1 MKLRAALRKV
11 QRLDGPDITG
21 GFLTLVEEE
30 RRRRR
35 TARKIHISGAA
46 RARRRPPRT
55 GPGSDPAPKRARSV
69 TCAALTE

>member
-35 TARKIHISGAA
+35 TARKIHISGPGHDLVFATST
-46 RARRRPPRT
+46 RT
-55 GPGSDPAPKRARSV
+55 
-69 TCAALTE
+69 